1 MHNNGAATVT
11 TRASLSITTIV
22 MYDQPQF
29 IQCPTSP
36 LQFLQRTMVQ
46 SILHTFTTRSLSLSP
61 QLIYKPRQ
69 AHELPHCSFAKA
81 PKSPCLIHPP
91 TPTYTHS
98 LKNAPPN
105 PQPPSPRRPRRQ
117 RRCWSPPQGELQ
129 RLREADRRLRE
140 RTLFPQYPHCPVKQ
154 YADKQQTC
162 QDKGDD
168 SQLKPF
174 ACETRC
180 LCHTVLL
187 DPLCREKC
195 KYDDPRTCPH

>member
-1 MHNNGAATVT
+1 
-11 TRASLSITTIV
+11 

-46 SILHTFTTRSLSLSP
+46 SILHTSTTHSLGLSLNLYINPGRPTSFLTVLSTDLLRRHQSLLVSSTP
-61 QLIYKPRQ
+61 QHL
-69 AHELPHCSFAKA
+69 
-81 PKSPCLIHPP
+81 
-91 TPTYTHS
+91 YTHS

-105 PQPPSPRRPRRQ
+105 PKPPPPRRPRRQ
-117 RRCWSPPQGELQ
+117 RRCWQPPARELQ

-140 RTLFPQYPHCPVKQ
+140 STLFPQYPHCPVKQ
-154 YADKQQTC
+154 YADKKQTC